1 MSSQIALIP
10 QSLDEKLD
18 EKLKALGIDEQ
29 VINTQSTSQK
39 QLLYSRTLYK
49 RLYERLKQ
57 QQEPTLQSHYENQC
71 RNEVARKE
79 VSEPA
84 RRYPKR
90 NIPPKTQQ
98 HQQNP
103 EPPKQNPEP
112 ARRYPKRNIPRV
124 DYTGMC

>member
-10 QSLDEKLD
+10 PQSQSLDKNPQSLD

-39 QLLYSRTLYK
+39 QILYSRTLYK

-71 RNEVARKE
+71 RKE
-79 VSEPA
+79 VLEPA

-90 NIPPKTQQ
+90 NILRVPK
-98 HQQNP
+98 QNP

-112 ARRYPKRNIPRV
+112 PRRYPKRNIPRV

>member
-10 QSLDEKLD
+10 PQSQSLDKNHQSLD

-39 QLLYSRTLYK
+39 QILYSRTLYK

-71 RNEVARKE
+71 RKEVAFVQQMLRLE
-79 VSEPA
+79 
-84 RRYPKR
+84 
-90 NIPPKTQQ
+90 TQ
-98 HQQNP
+98 
-103 EPPKQNPEP
+103 EP